1 MQPQIE
7 RRSHAQR
14 VPMDQGVVEVSF
26 LEYGET
32 APADAVNIAEGGISL
47 RASILPEV
55 GTEMRCAFPMPD
67 GQSIEADCEV
77 VWAQHS
83 GPYAGEFGLRFVD
96 IARLDEER
104 IRDYVDAHQAHA
116 RAEWDDSAAEDS
128 DGGYVDDSDPGH
140 EARVS
145 DGYELS
151 PAEQRELSK
160 PPGIPDTIRLYI
172 DGVGTPVAASVVQ
185 ATHEALVVAQEL
197 PFLREGIAIAAVEDG
212 PKGRLASVELRVVN
226 GVPRL
231 MLTILFK
238 DEASDTAKSDT
249 AAVRNAAA
257 YAKTELRSPID
268 TLPDPEEVIER
279 TPTPAVTEAAPIVS
293 ARRDSEPP
301 VVARNVV
308 DARVS
313 HVPIRGQVK
322 AFDWKDSLDDD
333 VYDDGEDG
341 GDLIEDVADDVS
353 VQDMHPDLAD
363 ALGTAAHVRRA
374 APVAAAVEAAARD
387 HVLDEALH
395 DDELHEDELGDSPVD
410 RLSFMLRTRTRQLGE
425 RAKPMTDRAR
435 ELSKQG
441 VRGILPALR
450 ALFAQLV
457 LFASALRKK
466 AAPAAASLLG
476 RTQDTVARLRS
487 GQASTRGVAKGARP
501 VRRQQSR
508 MGANGR
514 PVVAPAEVNTRLD
527 PQRARRRTVF
537 LSAVAFLLVGTT
549 VWALTG
555 DEPVETTTES
565 DASDTSAATEAA
577 APSSAVVSPYVN
589 PSADV
594 APAAPSAEEL
604 AAAIPS
610 GPTPGPLAEPTYPT
624 LGEERPAAPG
634 SVASDSPYAEGEAVA
649 AEAEPSPA
657 AALSRSFGAE
667 SVSNARS
674 FEITMSQALTGVR
687 GRAEGNGFVVDIP
700 NALAMS
706 GARIISRNH
715 PMVARSHILNHGD
728 HSTLTIEFAEGQS
741 PAYRVFTRGATLHI
755 EIAR

>member
-32 APADAVNIAEGGISL
+32 APADAVNIAEGGLSL

-67 GQSIEADCEV
+67 GQSIEAECEV

-104 IRDYVDAHQAHA
+104 IRDYVDAHQTRA
-116 RAEWDDSAAEDS
+116 RAEWDDSDPGDS

-151 PAEQRELSK
+151 AEEQRELSK
-160 PPGIPDTIRLYI
+160 PPGIPDTIRLFI
-172 DGVGTPVAASVVQ
+172 DGVGSPVAASVVH
-185 ATHEALVVAQEL
+185 ATHDALVVAQEL
-197 PFLREGIAIAAVEDG
+197 PFLSVGTGIAAIEDG
-212 PKGRLASVELRVVN
+212 PKGRLASVELRMVN

-231 MLTILFK
+231 MLTVLFK
-238 DEASDTAKSDT
+238 DDQSQPGVDDS
-249 AAVRNAAA
+249 AAPAVHNAVA
-257 YAKTELRSPID
+257 YAKTELRSPLD
-268 TLPDPEEVIER
+268 TLPDEDEEVEQL
-279 TPTPAVTEAAPIVS
+279 AAPAPRAAAPAEATAGIVS

-301 VVARNVV
+301 VLGRQV

-313 HVPIRGQVK
+313 RAPARRAEVFARQ
-322 AFDWKDSLDDD
+322 AEEDDLEDLDDD
-333 VYDDGEDG
+333 LAVDAMDD
-341 GDLIEDVADDVS
+341 DLDDLLGAAVHVCRPAPAAEADLR
-353 VQDMHPDLAD
+353 P
-363 ALGTAAHVRRA
+363 A
-374 APVAAAVEAAARD
+374 APSDA
-387 HVLDEALH
+387 
-395 DDELHEDELGDSPVD
+395 ELGDSPVD
-410 RLSFMLRTRTRQLGE
+410 RLSFMLRTRTRQLSE
-425 RAKPMTDRAR
+425 RAKPLTDRAR
-435 ELSKQG
+435 DLSKQG
-441 VRGILPALR
+441 ARGILPALR
-450 ALFAQLV
+450 TLFAQLV

-466 AAPAAASLLG
+466 AGPAAASLFG
-476 RTQDTVARLRS
+476 RTQATVARLRS
-487 GQASTRGVAKGARP
+487 GEGARVGTKGGRP
-501 VRRQQSR
+501 VRRQQQSR
-508 MGANGR
+508 LGVTGR
-514 PVVAPAEVNTRLD
+514 PPAAQAEVETRLD

-537 LSAVAFLLVGTT
+537 LSSVAFLLVGTT
-549 VWALTG
+549 VWALTPG
-555 DEPVETTTES
+555 DEVSEVAT
-565 DASDTSAATEAA
+565 ASDDTASPSSSAMEAA
-577 APSSAVVSPYVN
+577 APPSTVVSPYVDA
-589 PSADV
+589 SAQLAEP
-594 APAAPSAEEL
+594 APVMEAAPV
-604 AAAIPS
+604 PS

-634 SVASDSPYAEGEAVA
+634 SVAGDSPYAEGEAEGATA
-649 AEAEPSPA
+649 APEVQEG
-657 AALSRSFGAE
+657 RTFGAE

-674 FEITMSQALTGVR
+674 FEITMSQPVRTLR

-700 NALAMS
+700 NALAIS
-706 GARIISRNH
+706 GARTISRNH

-741 PAYRVFTRGATLHI
+741 PAYRVSARGAAIQI